1 MKCKGCRSHV
11 LLGGLDGLLQVL
23 QRVLH
28 PGGDV
33 IQRQVLL
40 RQLRHQIQ
48 QLLGVREVQLR
59 VFLQREASK
68 KR

>member
-1 MKCKGCRSHV
+1 MLKKEKSFHSHV

-23 QRVLH
+23 QRILH

-40 RQLRHQIQ
+40 RQFRHQ
-48 QLLGVREVQLR
+48 V
-59 VFLQREASK
+59 
-68 KR
+68 